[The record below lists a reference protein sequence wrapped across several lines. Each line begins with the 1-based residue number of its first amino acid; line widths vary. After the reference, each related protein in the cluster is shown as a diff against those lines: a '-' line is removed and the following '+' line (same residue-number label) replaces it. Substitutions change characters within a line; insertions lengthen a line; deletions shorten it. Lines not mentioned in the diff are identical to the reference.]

1 MNQVHLNYAVLSQV
15 IFYGRGGE
23 KVAMHGL
30 SLLGV
35 FLSLLSLIVPVV
47 VLFFIIKLAVKQA
60 VKEALRE
67 HREESR

>member
-1 MNQVHLNYAVLSQV
+1 MLSQV
-15 IFYGRGGE
+15 IFYVRRE
-23 KVAMHGL
+23 KVAMHGF

-35 FLSLLSLIVPVV
+35 FITLLSLIVPAV
-47 VLFFIIKLAVKQA
+47 VLFFIIKVAVKQA